1 MFIDIAPT
9 PHSDHHLLAYLPKQ
23 GIIFE
28 ADHFVIPAMGAM
40 PVSTPNIE
48 HLVNSIKKHDL
59 KVLQITPAYG
69 DRSVSFKQLMESYN
83 KKI

>member
-1 MFIDIAPT
+1 
-9 PHSDHHLLAYLPKQ
+9 
-23 GIIFE
+23 
-28 ADHFVIPAMGAM
+28 
-40 PVSTPNIE
+40 
-48 HLVNSIKKHDL
+48 L